1 MMPNY
6 LQTEFD
12 KILDREYFSKEVH
25 PLRKMA
31 YDNLLRKGL
40 PNKKCEDW
48 RFTDLSA
55 IRSGDFRISEIG
67 DGPKKDIRVSDHGLE
82 SLDTIVIYNGHFQKN
97 ISSVPE
103 GITLLSNIDYMKNN
117 GWSVEQPE
125 MTSFDLLNS
134 AFMDS
139 GVSLVIKEKTN
150 IEVPLR
156 ILFICSGND
165 NIMITPRI
173 HLDLGESSSLTLVEQ
188 HEGNCDEYFYNGSM
202 IVNIEDDASL
212 DHVRIQNNSKKTI
225 NMCNLHVQQNSRSNY
240 SFSQFAFGG
249 ILGRINLNANL
260 IGEGVNCSLNGLS
273 LSNDK
278 QHSDAHVI
286 TNHHAAHCTSSQNFK
301 SILKDRSSG
310 VFNGRSIVHEGAEK
324 TDSSQSNNN
333 LLLSQDALMN
343 SNPQLEIYTDDVK
356 CSHGST
362 TGALE
367 SDALFYVQSRGIDET
382 SARELL
388 VRGFASEIID
398 MIRDNEIRDHVIGH
412 FDTWLNGN
420 DQ

>member
-1 MMPNY
+1 
-6 LQTEFD
+6 
-12 KILDREYFSKEVH
+12 
-25 PLRKMA
+25 
-31 YDNLLRKGL
+31 
-40 PNKKCEDW
+40 
-48 RFTDLSA
+48 
-55 IRSGDFRISEIG
+55 
-67 DGPKKDIRVSDHGLE
+67 
-82 SLDTIVIYNGHFQKN
+82 
-97 ISSVPE
+97 
-103 GITLLSNIDYMKNN
+103 
-117 GWSVEQPE
+117 
-125 MTSFDLLNS
+125 
-134 AFMDS
+134 MDS
-139 GVSLVIKEKTN
+139 GVSLVIKEKIN

-173 HLDLGESSSLTLVEQ
+173 HLDLGESSSLTLIEQ